1 MKGRFIIT
9 IGREFGSG
17 GHEIGIELAKAL
29 GVKCYDKQLIEIA
42 AKESGLSEEV
52 MKAQDESRS
61 NSLIYTLAMDS
72 YSYGYPAGIYTE
84 TPLNEK
90 VFNAQQD
97 VIKEIAA
104 RESCVI
110 IGRCA
115 DYTLE
120 DDPDLINVFIH
131 APIEKLIRKTDKKRA
146 NYYNFYTER
155 KWGDANTYDLCFD
168 SSKLGLNKSVELIQM
183 YAMIRRK
190 DV

>member
-1 MKGRFIIT
+1 MATQQVFI
-9 IGREFGSG
+9 
-17 GHEIGIELAKAL
+17 
-29 GVKCYDKQLIEIA
+29 Q
-42 AKESGLSEEV
+42 
-52 MKAQDESRS
+52 
-61 NSLIYTLAMDS
+61 
-72 YSYGYPAGIYTE
+72 TE

-131 APIEKLIRKTDKKRA
+131 APIEKRIARVKRIYELDEKKAEKLIRKT
-146 NYYNFYTER
+146 
-155 KWGDANTYDLCFD
+155 
-168 SSKLGLNKSVELIQM
+168 V
-183 YAMIRRK
+183 
-190 DV
+190 